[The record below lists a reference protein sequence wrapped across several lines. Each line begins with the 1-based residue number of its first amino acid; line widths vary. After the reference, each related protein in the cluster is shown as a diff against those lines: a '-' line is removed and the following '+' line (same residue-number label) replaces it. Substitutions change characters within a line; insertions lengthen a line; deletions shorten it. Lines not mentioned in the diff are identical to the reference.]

1 MTVGHAADP
10 VPPPGDDRE
19 VVVTG
24 LGAYSPLGGDAP
36 ATWNA
41 LLRGVSGVRRIE
53 AKWADELPV
62 RIAAPVALEP
72 AERLAKHELRRLG
85 RVQQLALLAAR
96 EAWADAGAPETPPER
111 FGVAV
116 SSGGG
121 GVGSLLDQYDVL
133 RERGWQ
139 RVSPLTLPM
148 YMANGPAAWVSL
160 EFGAAAELH
169 APASAC
175 ASGADALARGR
186 ELIRSGQADVVLA
199 GGADAMIHPVVVA
212 GFAAMRAL
220 SRRNDD
226 PKGAARP
233 FDVARDGFVL
243 GEGAGIMVLE
253 SAGHAAGRGARVY
266 AELAGAG
273 RSADAH
279 HIANPDPSG
288 AGAARA
294 MRRALADAGAAPGE
308 IAHVNVHAT
317 GTPMG
322 DAAEAEA
329 LCQVLGPDLGNASV
343 SATKSLTGHLL
354 GAGGAVEAVI
364 TALTLHHGLAPPT
377 ANVDEPDTAL
387 PDGVLRAVVRGQAGA
402 LPEGAA
408 AALSNSFAFGGQNV
422 SLVLRRPRRPLDA
435 VNRTSP
441 GPVHA

>member
-1 MTVGHAADP
+1 MTDGRPAGPGCP
-10 VPPPGDDRE
+10 VSEDRE

-24 LGAYSPLGGDAP
+24 LGTSSPVGGDAP

-41 LLRGVSGVRRIE
+41 LLSGVSGVRGIKE
-53 AKWADELPV
+53 AWADVLPV
-62 RIAAPVALEP
+62 RIAAPVAVEP
-72 AERLAKHELRRLG
+72 AERLATYETRRLG

-96 EAWADAGAPETPPER
+96 EAWQDAGAPETPPER
-111 FGVAV
+111 LAVAV

-139 RVSPLTLPM
+139 RLSPLTLPM
-148 YMANGPAAWVSL
+148 YMANGPAAWISV

-199 GGADAMIHPVVVA
+199 GGADAMIHPVIVA

-220 SRRNDD
+220 SRRNED
-226 PKGAARP
+226 PEGACRP
-233 FDVARDGFVL
+233 FDAGRDGFVL
-243 GEGAGIMVLE
+243 GEGAGVMVLE
-253 SAGHAAGRGARVY
+253 AAGHAARRGARVY

-273 RSADAH
+273 RSADAY

-294 MRRALADAGAAPGE
+294 MRRALADAGVKPGE

-317 GTPMG
+317 GTTLG
-322 DAAEAEA
+322 DAAEAVA
-329 LCQVLGPDLGNASV
+329 LRQVLGPGLCGASV
-343 SATKSLTGHLL
+343 AATKSLTGHLL
-354 GAGGAVEAVI
+354 GAAGAVEAVI
-364 TALTLHHGLAPPT
+364 TALTLHHGVVPP
-377 ANVDEPDTAL
+377 AVNLDEPDASIG
-387 PDGVLRAVVRGQAGA
+387 DDVLRAVVRGGPGV

-422 SLVLRRPRRPLDA
+422 SLVLRRR
-435 VNRTSP
+435 S
-441 GPVHA
+441 